1 MVLFL
6 IVFITDFTRAFALLF
21 GVAEGD
27 TTDLMVAEVEPLA
40 TIRTVIARR
49 VRAIAYID
57 LRGIGCHQEKER
69 QYDPEAAHFRSGLQ
83 PVFKQRSSSLAGS

>member
-1 MVLFL
+1 MFL
-6 IVFITDFTRAFALLF
+6 RITNLAGPFALLL

-27 TTDLMVAEVEPLA
+27 TTDFMVAEVQPLA
-40 TIRTVIARR
+40 TIRTMIARR

-57 LRGIGCHQEKER
+57 LRGIGCRQEKER

>member
-1 MVLFL
+1 MFL
-6 IVFITDFTRAFALLF
+6 GITNLARPFALLL
-21 GVAEGD
+21 GGGEGD
-27 TTDLMVAEVEPLA
+27 GTDFVVAEVETLA

-57 LRGIGCHQEKER
+57 LRGIGCRQEKER

>member
-1 MVLFL
+1 MFL
-6 IVFITDFTRAFALLF
+6 RITNFAGPFALLL
-21 GVAEGD
+21 GGGEGD
-27 TTDLMVAEVEPLA
+27 GTDLMVAEVQPLA

-57 LRGIGCHQEKER
+57 MLGVGGRQEKER